1 MKERNAYA
9 SGLRGLVG
17 AAREACDVKVGKMG
31 GGQFETLIPK
41 LETTLNSLKVESTYS
56 RMRAAVDDLDDFW
69 RSLEKFSDLWNFGA
83 DFQEGRR
90 LLAKAIKS
98 SAVVDANVAA
108 RIEEA
113 LTQIRDAGTNN
124 SQIFANFDFAFFRF
138 AQGRVENAFA
148 WLERI
153 ARLAP
158 NEDENFWA
166 AARAKLVVGDFL
178 DLTKNGAGRKPF
190 FDELDE
196 KKREFLRLLGAG
208 TLDKTETARAALAL
222 RALGKFD
229 DDFPTALRDWNEAT
243 DGWSAPIDCDAT
255 LRRLCGDAQR
265 VRDEPAS
272 WTNALGIWFLHV
284 RPGAFWMGSPAT
296 ERGRESDET
305 QRKTMITRSFYL
317 AAFPTTQGEW
327 RAATGKNPSF
337 FHGGARLPVE
347 SVSRAD
353 VGRFLEILNSGL
365 YRENLRAA
373 LGDGWRYDLP
383 TEAQWEFA
391 CRAGSTAA
399 FSGKRSLTTADANF
413 NGTTPTSGRF
423 RRWFGEY
430 GRPVEAETG
439 ATKTV
444 GSYPPNALGFF
455 DMRGNVWEWVRDQY
469 GVYDQGTVVDPKGP
483 SLSTT
488 HVCRGGSWRSS
499 AERCRS

>member
-1 MKERNAYA
+1 M
-9 SGLRGLVG
+9 S
-17 AAREACDVKVGKMG
+17 
-31 GGQFETLIPK
+31 PK
-41 LETTLNSLKVESTYS
+41 LETTLDSLKVKSTFS
-56 RMRAAVDDLDDFW
+56 RLRAAVDDLDDFW
-69 RSLEKFSDLWNFGA
+69 RSLENFSDLWNFNA
-83 DFQEGRR
+83 DFQKSRR

-98 SAVVDANVAA
+98 GAVVEENVAA
-108 RIEEA
+108 QIEETLA
-113 LTQIRDAGTNN
+113 RLRGGGTNN
-124 SQIFANFDFAFFRF
+124 SQIFADFDFALLRF
-138 AQGRVENAFA
+138 AQGQFESGFA
-148 WLERI
+148 RLERI

-166 AARAKLVVGDFL
+166 ATRAKLVVGDFL
-178 DLTKNGAGRKPF
+178 DLTKGAGRKPF

-196 KKREFLRLLGAG
+196 KKAEFLRLLGAG

-222 RALGKFD
+222 RALGEFD
-229 DDFPTALRDWNEAT
+229 VDFPTALRDWNEAT
-243 DGWSAPIDCDAT
+243 DGWSAPVDCDAT
-255 LRRLCGDAQR
+255 FRRLCGDAQR

-272 WTNALGIWFLHV
+272 WTNALGIWFLRV

-296 ERGRESDET
+296 ERGRENDET
-305 QRKTMITRSFYL
+305 QRKTLITRSFYL

-327 RAATGKNPSF
+327 RAATGKSPSF

-373 LGDGWRYDLP
+373 LGDDWRYDLP
-383 TEAQWEFA
+383 TEAQWELA

-399 FSGKRSLTTADANF
+399 FSGKRSLTLADANF
-413 NGTTPTSGRF
+413 DGTAPTSGRF

-430 GRPVEAETG
+430 GRPSEAETG
-439 ATKTV
+439 ETKTV
-444 GSYPPNALGFF
+444 GSYPPNALGFY

-488 HVCRGGSWRSS
+488 YVCRGGSWRSP
-499 AERCRS
+499 AERCRSASRLAAPEDYRASDVGFRLAIVAD